1 MEKLFT
7 VLKNLDRRIIYLIV
21 FLSILL
27 PLLPGFGFL
36 RSNFSVNKETQMVY
50 DYIEE
55 QTPGSAIFFDF
66 AFDPTT
72 QAELLPMAEATIKHS
87 LRKGHKVF
95 MYYSSITAIVLG
107 QNLMVKL
114 KNEEEFAHIQEG
126 VNYINLGYLP
136 ITVDM
141 MLFSMQ
147 TDFKNTFKKEGVIFE
162 GVKTLKD
169 IKFIVCFSGSSA
181 GEIYVADQRRFGYKT
196 TSGVTAVMGPA
207 FVPFVQ
213 TGQATGY
220 LNGLRG
226 AAEYEKLVGYRGS
239 ATAGMASL
247 TLSHLV
253 ILGFIVLGNIIY
265 IYERKQRRKRG

>member
-1 MEKLFT
+1 M
-7 VLKNLDRRIIYLIV
+7 
-21 FLSILL
+21 
-27 PLLPGFGFL
+27 PGFGFL
-36 RSNFSVNKETQMVY
+36 KSSFSVNKETQQVY
-50 DYIEE
+50 DYIDELPE
-55 QTPGSAIFFDF
+55 GSAIFFDF

-72 QAELLPMAEATIKHS
+72 QAELMPMAEATIKHS
-87 LRKGHKVF
+87 IRKKHKVF
-95 MYYSSITAIVLG
+95 LYHTSITAIALS
-107 QNLMVKL
+107 QNLMEKI
-114 KNEEEFAHIQEG
+114 KSEPDYSHIVDG
-126 VNYINLGYLP
+126 VDYISLGYLP
-136 ITVDM
+136 IGVDM

-147 TDFKNTFKKEGVIFE
+147 TDFKNTFKKEGKIFE

-169 IKFIVCFSGSSA
+169 VKFIVCFSGSAA
-181 GEIYVADQRRFGYKT
+181 GETYCYYQRRFGYVT

-239 ATAGMASL
+239 ATAGMTSL

-253 ILGFIVLGNIIY
+253 ILGFIILGNIIF
-265 IYERKQRRKRG
+265 IYERKQRKRRG